1 VRIRATDAVGDER
14 RDEDRDGQ
22 TPAAPEPTS
31 RIDPAAPSGR
41 PLEDPRDEPGP
52 GTDVVEYAQYRSVG
66 RRPPSYSPEPGAPAP
81 SADGGALI
89 PDSAVD
95 GFSVGALTVRGASVK
110 GDGHRAGGLPRQD
123 AMALCVLGRGCAGAD
138 RDVVA
143 VFVADG
149 VGSALRSHLGAAAAC
164 AAAVELCVALR
175 DDLAEAL
182 ARDDRDLLLYQFVHI
197 ADATAERLRG
207 LAAQHGIAPEAVA
220 TTLRALLVPIDRG
233 NRLRA
238 AFWVGDGGTFRLR
251 GEGWESVDPG
261 AGTAPLLAASQA
273 GTVVHSTATAA
284 LPDGASA
291 LRAAFWCADPGE
303 TAVVC
308 TDGLS
313 EPLKDRDFAA
323 LLEKDWAAE
332 SAPGT
337 VRFLWQ
343 AQNRLRSYDDDRT
356 VVCIW
361 ERGVASLPAG

>member
-1 VRIRATDAVGDER
+1 MKIRATGAVGDER
-14 RDEDRDGQ
+14 RTEDRDER
-22 TPAAPEPTS
+22 TPTAPEPTA
-31 RIDPAAPSGR
+31 RIDTAAPPGQ

-52 GTDVVEYAQYRSVG
+52 GPGAVEYAQYRSVG
-66 RRPPSYSPEPGAPAP
+66 PRPPSYSPEPGAPAA

-123 AMALCVLGRGCAGAD
+123 AMALCVLGRGRAGTE

-149 VGSALRSHLGAAAAC
+149 VGSASHSHLGAAAAC
-164 AAAVELCVALR
+164 AAAVELCVAPR
-175 DDLAEAL
+175 DEVAEAL
-182 ARDDRDLLLYQFVHI
+182 ARDDRDLLLYRFVHVADGI
-197 ADATAERLRG
+197 ADRLKD
-207 LAAQHGIAPEAVA
+207 LAAQHGVSPRAVA
-220 TTLRALLVPIDRG
+220 TTLRALLVPIDQG

-238 AFWVGDGGTFRLR
+238 AFWIGDGGTFRLR
-251 GEGWESVDPG
+251 GKGWEPVDPG
-261 AGTAPLLAASQA
+261 DGEASLLAASQA
-273 GTVVHSTATAA
+273 GTAVHSTATAA
-284 LPDGASA
+284 LPDRASA
-291 LRAAFWCADPGE
+291 LRAAFWHADPGE

-308 TDGLS
+308 TDGLT
-313 EPLKDRDFAA
+313 EPLKDREFAA
-323 LLEKDWAAE
+323 LLEKDWAGAP
-332 SAPGT
+332 APGT

-361 ERGVASLPAG
+361 ERGAASLPEG